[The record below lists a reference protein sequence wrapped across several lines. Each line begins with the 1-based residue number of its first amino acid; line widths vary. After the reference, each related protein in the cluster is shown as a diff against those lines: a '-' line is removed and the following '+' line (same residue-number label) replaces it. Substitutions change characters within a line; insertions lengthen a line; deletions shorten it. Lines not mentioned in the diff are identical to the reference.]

1 MILSI
6 KYSKSKFGNKCM
18 TIKGYITFINANS
31 YLIENELYYPIA
43 YSCNISNS
51 FQEIDSERM
60 MILGEHNVTIYSTK
74 SHIIETKIKLN
85 VVSYDEVEMFK
96 ARDGNIIIVLNDE
109 IVVYNTNNKVLSK
122 GRKGNNRKI
131 RIVRTIND
139 NTLLIV
145 QYDKCFIYHY

>member
-1 MILSI
+1 
-6 KYSKSKFGNKCM
+6 
-18 TIKGYITFINANS
+18 
-31 YLIENELYYPIA
+31 
-43 YSCNISNS
+43 
-51 FQEIDSERM
+51 
-60 MILGEHNVTIYSTK
+60 
-74 SHIIETKIKLN
+74 
-85 VVSYDEVEMFK
+85 MFK
-96 ARDGNIIIVLNDE
+96 ARDGNIIFVLNDE

>member
-1 MILSI
+1 
-6 KYSKSKFGNKCM
+6 M

-96 ARDGNIIIVLNDE
+96 ARDGNIIFVLNDE

-122 GRKGNNRKI
+122 GRKEIIERSE
-131 RIVRTIND
+131 
-139 NTLLIV
+139 
-145 QYDKCFIYHY
+145 